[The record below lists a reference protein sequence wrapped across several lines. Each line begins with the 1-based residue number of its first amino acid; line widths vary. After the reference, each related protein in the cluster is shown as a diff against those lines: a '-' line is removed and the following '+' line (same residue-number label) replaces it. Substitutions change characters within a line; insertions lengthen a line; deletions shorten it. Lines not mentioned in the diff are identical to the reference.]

1 LLRTPQDALELLR
14 RDRVLTLTPA
24 GRLRSLVG
32 EIAGDVRG
40 SWWGHP
46 QGGLIYSIA
55 TALEDSP
62 EVLGAKLVRGK
73 VTFVH
78 RALWPQLVRVVLDP
92 EWRRGAES
100 RLPAPARQ
108 LLAEVEREGTLR
120 LEGRAPARL
129 DLEKRGLV
137 LAASEHTD
145 SGRHAVV
152 LRSWDDWAPA
162 ALRKNARL
170 LDFAQALA
178 ELRSAGLTL

>member
-1 LLRTPQDALELLR
+1 MQADVPRLRICDNPSVLLRTPQDALELLR

-32 EIAGDVRG
+32 EIAGEVRG

-46 QGGLIYSIA
+46 
-55 TALEDSP
+55 
-62 EVLGAKLVRGK
+62 
-73 VTFVH
+73 
-78 RALWPQLVRVVLDP
+78 
-92 EWRRGAES
+92 
-100 RLPAPARQ
+100 
-108 LLAEVEREGTLR
+108 EVEREGTLR

-152 LRSWDDWAPA
+152 LRSWEDWAPA
-162 ALRKNARL
+162 ALRKKARL